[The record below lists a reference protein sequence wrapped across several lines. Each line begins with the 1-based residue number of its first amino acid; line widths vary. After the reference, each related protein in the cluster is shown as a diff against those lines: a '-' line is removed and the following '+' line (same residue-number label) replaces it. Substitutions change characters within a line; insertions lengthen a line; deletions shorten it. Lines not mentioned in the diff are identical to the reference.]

1 MVADV
6 TDTYS
11 TCKEEPLS
19 QVSIQKGEASHSLES
34 EQEEMILQD
43 FSLQTR
49 QTAQRRCTLHR
60 LEKPRGGSV

>member
-19 QVSIQKGEASHSLES
+19 QVSIEKGEASHGLES

-49 QTAQRRCTLHR
+49 QSAQRRCTLHR